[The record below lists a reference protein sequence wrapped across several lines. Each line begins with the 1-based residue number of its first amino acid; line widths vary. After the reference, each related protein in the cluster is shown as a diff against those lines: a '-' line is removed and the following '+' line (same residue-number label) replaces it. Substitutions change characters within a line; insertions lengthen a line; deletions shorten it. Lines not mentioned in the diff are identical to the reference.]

1 MKQASRGT
9 NEVKVSN
16 NNRKPRF
23 SILLRALPFNA
34 SAVKAS
40 RIFLL
45 LFTLLFAFSN
55 VAFAND
61 KVNVYYFYGKPRC
74 TTCMKIENYTKSAI
88 ASMKD
93 KDVVF
98 KGIDMDNSANA
109 AMVKKYNLYT
119 KSVIISKIKN
129 GKIESGQWKNLDK
142 IFLKAGNEQ
151 DFKNYII
158 TEIKNFK
165 GAK

>member
-9 NEVKVSN
+9 NRVRVSN
-16 NNRKPRF
+16 NNWKPRF
-23 SILLRALPFNA
+23 SILSRALPFSA
-34 SAVKAS
+34 SAVKVK

-45 LFTLLFAFSN
+45 IFTLLFAFSN
-55 VAFAND
+55 IAFAAD

-74 TTCMKIENYTKSAI
+74 TTCMKIENYTKSAV

-93 KDVVF
+93 KDIVF
-98 KGIDMDNSANA
+98 KGVDMDNTANG

-119 KSVIISKIKN
+119 KSVIISKVKN
-129 GKIESGQWKNLDK
+129 GKEQWKNLDK
-142 IFLKAGNEQ
+142 IWIKVSNEQ
-151 DFKNYII
+151 IFKNYVI
-158 TEIKNFK
+158 TEIKNLK

>member
-1 MKQASRGT
+1 MK
-9 NEVKVSN
+9 K
-16 NNRKPRF
+16 
-23 SILLRALPFNA
+23 
-34 SAVKAS
+34 
-40 RIFLL
+40 LL
-45 LFTLLFAFSN
+45 LILTVLLGFSN
-55 VAFAND
+55 IAFAAD

-74 TTCMKIENYTKSAI
+74 TTCMKIENYTKSAV

-98 KGIDMDNSANA
+98 KGVDMDNTVNG

-119 KSVIISKIKN
+119 KSVIISKVKN
-129 GKIESGQWKNLDK
+129 GKEQWKNLDK

-158 TEIKNFK
+158 TETKTFK